1 MSLTGKT
8 SNQTIDGEWL
18 TLKLIYR
25 YYEPGQ
31 GLEEQQAK
39 IYTEVSGLPADAE
52 EIKRR
57 FKGEKRDPLSAR
69 YVLTE
74 DKKLIAYVQTSKW
87 PARPGTF
94 IISYPWALPECP
106 LDVQEKI
113 FDELITWLQDTIHP
127 QVIAGE
133 VVFGTPTTDER
144 IAFFQRKRFVEKEHL
159 YVYSRDFNLV
169 DVSNWEMT
177 NEMTSYACRLGTTVD
192 LDQIIEVCH
201 ADNYVRD
208 VFPSVEEAKYYLE
221 NTFLKDDHNKLI
233 LKDGQIVS
241 VGLPYRRKL
250 TRGKD
255 KGLEII
261 GLTSATRLEHP
272 QAWKRLLIEVA
283 KDCLKRGW
291 ENLPLRI
298 STLFFGYSMN
308 AIHLAQLQETI
319 EDFAVLYTLP
329 D

>member
-1 MSLTGKT
+1 M
-8 SNQTIDGEWL
+8 
-18 TLKLIYR
+18 KLIYR
-25 YYEPGQ
+25 HYEPDQ

-39 IYTEVSGLPADAE
+39 VYTEVSGLSTDAE

-57 FKGEKRDPLSAR
+57 FKGEKRNPLSAR

-74 DKKLIAYVQTSKW
+74 ENKLLAYVQTSQW
-87 PARPGTF
+87 PARPGTY
-94 IISYPWALPECP
+94 IISYPWALPDCP
-106 LDVQEKI
+106 PKAQEKI

-127 QVIAGE
+127 QVLAGE
-133 VVFGTPTTDER
+133 VVFDTPSTNDR
-144 IAFFQRKRFVEKEHL
+144 IAFFQRKGFIEKEHL
-159 YVYSRDFNLV
+159 YVYSVDFNLM
-169 DVSNWEMT
+169 DVSSWKMT
-177 NEMTSYACRLGTTVD
+177 NEIASYTCRLGINED

-201 ADNYVRD
+201 ADNYIRD
-208 VFPSVEEAKYYLE
+208 VFPSIEEATYYLE
-221 NTFLKDDHNKLI
+221 KTFLKDDHNKLI

-241 VGLPYRRKL
+241 VGLPYRRKI

-255 KGLEII
+255 KGLEMI

-272 QAWKRLLIEVA
+272 QAWRRLLIEVA
-283 KDCLKRGW
+283 KDCLKSGW

-308 AIHLAQLQETI
+308 AIHLAQLQDPV
-319 EDFAVLYTLP
+319 EDIAVLFVLP